1 MSDILN
7 IRVTEEELDLIML
20 LLEQAG
26 TMEDSNGQPA
36 FELLHDLME
45 QSGNSDEWEPTEIAE
60 DAFVN
65 AGIRAREM
73 QKATSRAAERRNARF
88 GEFEVEDA
96 ETVEQRLMRGT
107 AQPIANDP
115 IDW

>member
-7 IRVTEEELDLIML
+7 IRVTEDELDLIML

-45 QSGNSDEWEPTEIAE
+45 QSG
-60 DAFVN
+60 
-65 AGIRAREM
+65 
-73 QKATSRAAERRNARF
+73 K
-88 GEFEVEDA
+88 
-96 ETVEQRLMRGT
+96 
-107 AQPIANDP
+107 
-115 IDW
+115 

>member
-45 QSGNSDEWEPTEIAE
+45 QSGNTDEWEPTEIAE
-60 DAFVN
+60 AAFVD
-65 AGIRAREM
+65 AGIQAREM
-73 QKATSRAAERRNARF
+73 QKASSRAADRRT
-88 GEFEVEDA
+88 
-96 ETVEQRLMRGT
+96 ETLMRGT
-107 AQPIANDP
+107 ASPVANDP